1 MSIKPFLIS
10 LCCAFGSVV
19 CHGQTL
25 YDLSDVYL
33 KNADF
38 NANYDHAVGE
48 TGNVA
53 QQICE
58 LPGWNKDFSVNYT
71 IAGVYQIGTN
81 KTFNGAKVPDKA
93 FDGSTSG
100 GVLALSTGWEQAL
113 KYYQTVTLPAGNY
126 TMKSAFFNGSD
137 KSSGISLMAWL
148 PDGGTPVKS
157 SLTSFLVDNWTED
170 VVHFTLTETTTGRI
184 QLGFQAP
191 ESRGSAN
198 FARVC
203 MDFIHLYRDTPVG
216 KFEVDIKKHDL
227 LNDIDQAKQ
236 QLGSTSNAS
245 ATAFRESITK
255 AQEVYDN
262 ASATLENVMQ
272 ARVHLAQAAETFAW
286 ANPTGEAPLVTTD
299 SRFARGSTMAF
310 ARIQVKGENI
320 VEQGVCWST
329 SPNST
334 IRDERTTEVI
344 HHKGQI
350 YWMKNLLPA
359 TCYYIR
365 AYAITQGKLV
375 GYGNNVKCYTLPK
388 GTLSYTLRDGG
399 DNETKARIEAAMK
412 TAVNWWNN
420 LTSIHGVTF
429 NVGFNSGTPTADC
442 SYGGYIRVG
451 ANTAYQ
457 RTGTMLHEMAHG
469 VGVGTHNPWWD
480 GRMRSNG
487 NRGLWLGDR
496 ATAVLRFWENDNT
509 ATLTGDHIHF
519 WPYGIN
525 GAHEDDGSDA
535 LYIIQ
540 SLIVQALGEDG
551 LPPSG
556 GFATPA
562 YSFEQENNQRYYLKN
577 EAIENGRYSTFVTEQ
592 KDGRLALKELSSEDV
607 LTNDSAAWHVIFNAE
622 KSLYNFKNVAT
633 GHVITYDTHTSSMRT
648 GEADGATDDVL
659 FHLMRGRKDVVE
671 GSSVRGYWMIH
682 NDGSES
688 PKVMSAENGST
699 LTTATYNLGN
709 DATAQ
714 RWLILDKNT
723 MESIEMQAK
732 KDYSKQLDDYLDL
745 VKKLRSTP
753 HREDVAGT
761 DKTFDDGLETIKSRR
776 LTATSAGK
784 LSSLVAEAHALAYN
798 FLSHVTPL
806 SKYEPFDLT
815 FMVMNPGMD
824 QLNGWT
830 GKPALNH
837 SSGEFYQAT
846 FDFNQTISNLPV
858 GSYQLRVQAFQR
870 PGSAETAY
878 QAHMS
883 GDDKVTTEIYL
894 GDRSC
899 KVKQAVTEAR
909 ETPIGVGNES
919 MLPSNPAKYIPNDML
934 SASEYFANGL
944 YENNVSAR
952 VETENSSLK
961 LGVRCTFSDNM
972 YWSIFDNFRL
982 YYFGNMPFEE
992 VMPVKKI
999 QVQTQSVSDR
1009 VFTIDGRAI
1018 NMHGKGVESLPHG
1031 VYIIGGKKIVR

>member
-93 FDGSTSG
+93 FDGTTSG

-113 KYYQTVTLPAGNY
+113 KYYQTVTLPAGIY

-157 SLTSFLVDNWTED
+157 SLTSFSVDNWTED

-198 FARVC
+198 
-203 MDFIHLYRDTPVG
+203 
-216 KFEVDIKKHDL
+216 
-227 LNDIDQAKQ
+227 
-236 QLGSTSNAS
+236 
-245 ATAFRESITK
+245 
-255 AQEVYDN
+255 
-262 ASATLENVMQ
+262 
-272 ARVHLAQAAETFAW
+272 
-286 ANPTGEAPLVTTD
+286 
-299 SRFARGSTMAF
+299 
-310 ARIQVKGENI
+310 
-320 VEQGVCWST
+320 
-329 SPNST
+329 
-334 IRDERTTEVI
+334 
-344 HHKGQI
+344 
-350 YWMKNLLPA
+350 
-359 TCYYIR
+359 
-365 AYAITQGKLV
+365 
-375 GYGNNVKCYTLPK
+375 
-388 GTLSYTLRDGG
+388 
-399 DNETKARIEAAMK
+399 
-412 TAVNWWNN
+412 
-420 LTSIHGVTF
+420 
-429 NVGFNSGTPTADC
+429 
-442 SYGGYIRVG
+442 
-451 ANTAYQ
+451 
-457 RTGTMLHEMAHG
+457 
-469 VGVGTHNPWWD
+469 
-480 GRMRSNG
+480 
-487 NRGLWLGDR
+487 
-496 ATAVLRFWENDNT
+496 
-509 ATLTGDHIHF
+509 
-519 WPYGIN
+519 
-525 GAHEDDGSDA
+525 
-535 LYIIQ
+535 
-540 SLIVQALGEDG
+540 
-551 LPPSG
+551 
-556 GFATPA
+556 
-562 YSFEQENNQRYYLKN
+562 
-577 EAIENGRYSTFVTEQ
+577 VTEQ

-607 LTNDSAAWHVIFNAE
+607 LTNDSVAWHVIFNAE
-622 KSLYNFKNVAT
+622 KSLYRFKNVAT

-648 GEADGATDDVL
+648 GEADGATDDAL

-682 NDGSES
+682 NDGWEN

-761 DKTFDDGLETIKSRR
+761 DKTFDDGLEAIKSRR

-815 FMVMNPGMD
+815 FMVMNSGMD
-824 QLNGWT
+824 QLTGWT

-846 FDFNQTISNLPV
+846 FDFNQTVSNLPV

-952 VETENSSLK
+952 VETENASLK
-961 LGVRCTFSDNM
+961 LGIRCTFSDNM

-982 YYFGNMPFEE
+982 YYFGNMPFDE

>member
-93 FDGSTSG
+93 FDGTTSG

-157 SLTSFLVDNWTED
+157 SLTSFSVDNWTED

-184 QLGFQAP
+184 QLGFQVP

-198 FARVC
+198 
-203 MDFIHLYRDTPVG
+203 
-216 KFEVDIKKHDL
+216 
-227 LNDIDQAKQ
+227 
-236 QLGSTSNAS
+236 
-245 ATAFRESITK
+245 
-255 AQEVYDN
+255 
-262 ASATLENVMQ
+262 
-272 ARVHLAQAAETFAW
+272 
-286 ANPTGEAPLVTTD
+286 
-299 SRFARGSTMAF
+299 
-310 ARIQVKGENI
+310 
-320 VEQGVCWST
+320 
-329 SPNST
+329 
-334 IRDERTTEVI
+334 
-344 HHKGQI
+344 
-350 YWMKNLLPA
+350 
-359 TCYYIR
+359 
-365 AYAITQGKLV
+365 
-375 GYGNNVKCYTLPK
+375 
-388 GTLSYTLRDGG
+388 
-399 DNETKARIEAAMK
+399 
-412 TAVNWWNN
+412 
-420 LTSIHGVTF
+420 
-429 NVGFNSGTPTADC
+429 
-442 SYGGYIRVG
+442 
-451 ANTAYQ
+451 
-457 RTGTMLHEMAHG
+457 
-469 VGVGTHNPWWD
+469 
-480 GRMRSNG
+480 
-487 NRGLWLGDR
+487 
-496 ATAVLRFWENDNT
+496 
-509 ATLTGDHIHF
+509 
-519 WPYGIN
+519 
-525 GAHEDDGSDA
+525 
-535 LYIIQ
+535 
-540 SLIVQALGEDG
+540 
-551 LPPSG
+551 
-556 GFATPA
+556 
-562 YSFEQENNQRYYLKN
+562 
-577 EAIENGRYSTFVTEQ
+577 VTEQ
-592 KDGRLALKELSSEDV
+592 KDGRLVLKELSSEDV

-622 KSLYNFKNVAT
+622 KSLYSFKNVAT

-671 GSSVRGYWMIH
+671 GNSVRGYWMIH
-682 NDGSES
+682 NDGSEN

-732 KDYSKQLDDYLDL
+732 RDYSKQLDDYLDL

-761 DKTFDDGLETIKSRR
+761 DKTFDDGLEAIKSRR
-776 LTATSAGK
+776 LAATSTGK

-824 QLNGWT
+824 QLTGWT

-846 FDFNQTISNLPV
+846 FDFNQTVSNLPV

-952 VETENSSLK
+952 VETENASLK
-961 LGVRCTFSDNM
+961 LGIRCTFSDNM

-999 QVQTQSVSDR
+999 QMQTQSVSDR
-1009 VFTIDGRAI
+1009 VFTIDGKAI
-1018 NMHGKGVESLPHG
+1018 NMHGKEVESLPHG
-1031 VYIIGGKKIVR
+1031 VYIIGGKKVVR

>member
-10 LCCAFGSVV
+10 LYCAFGSVV

-93 FDGSTSG
+93 FDGTTSG

-157 SLTSFLVDNWTED
+157 SLTSFSVDNWTED
-170 VVHFTLTETTTGRI
+170 IVHFTLTETTTGRI

-198 FARVC
+198 
-203 MDFIHLYRDTPVG
+203 
-216 KFEVDIKKHDL
+216 
-227 LNDIDQAKQ
+227 
-236 QLGSTSNAS
+236 
-245 ATAFRESITK
+245 
-255 AQEVYDN
+255 
-262 ASATLENVMQ
+262 
-272 ARVHLAQAAETFAW
+272 
-286 ANPTGEAPLVTTD
+286 
-299 SRFARGSTMAF
+299 
-310 ARIQVKGENI
+310 
-320 VEQGVCWST
+320 
-329 SPNST
+329 
-334 IRDERTTEVI
+334 
-344 HHKGQI
+344 
-350 YWMKNLLPA
+350 
-359 TCYYIR
+359 
-365 AYAITQGKLV
+365 
-375 GYGNNVKCYTLPK
+375 
-388 GTLSYTLRDGG
+388 
-399 DNETKARIEAAMK
+399 
-412 TAVNWWNN
+412 
-420 LTSIHGVTF
+420 
-429 NVGFNSGTPTADC
+429 
-442 SYGGYIRVG
+442 
-451 ANTAYQ
+451 
-457 RTGTMLHEMAHG
+457 
-469 VGVGTHNPWWD
+469 
-480 GRMRSNG
+480 
-487 NRGLWLGDR
+487 
-496 ATAVLRFWENDNT
+496 
-509 ATLTGDHIHF
+509 
-519 WPYGIN
+519 
-525 GAHEDDGSDA
+525 
-535 LYIIQ
+535 
-540 SLIVQALGEDG
+540 
-551 LPPSG
+551 
-556 GFATPA
+556 
-562 YSFEQENNQRYYLKN
+562 
-577 EAIENGRYSTFVTEQ
+577 VTEQ

-622 KSLYNFKNVAT
+622 KSLYSFKNVAT

-648 GEADGATDDVL
+648 GEASGATDDVL

-682 NDGSES
+682 NDGSEN

-753 HREDVAGT
+753 HREDIAGT
-761 DKTFDDGLETIKSRR
+761 DKAFDDGLEAIKSRR

-815 FMVMNPGMD
+815 FMVMNSGMD
-824 QLNGWT
+824 QLTGWT

-846 FDFNQTISNLPV
+846 FDFNQTVSNLPV

-919 MLPSNPAKYIPNDML
+919 MLPSNLAKYIPNDML

-952 VETENSSLK
+952 VETDNASLK
-961 LGVRCTFSDNM
+961 LGIRCTFSDNM

-999 QVQTQSVSDR
+999 QMQTQSVSDR
-1009 VFTIDGRAI
+1009 VFTIDGRAV

-1031 VYIIGGKKIVR
+1031 VYIIGGKKVVR

>member
-93 FDGSTSG
+93 FDGTTSG

-157 SLTSFLVDNWTED
+157 SLTSFSVGNWTED

-198 FARVC
+198 
-203 MDFIHLYRDTPVG
+203 
-216 KFEVDIKKHDL
+216 
-227 LNDIDQAKQ
+227 
-236 QLGSTSNAS
+236 
-245 ATAFRESITK
+245 
-255 AQEVYDN
+255 
-262 ASATLENVMQ
+262 
-272 ARVHLAQAAETFAW
+272 
-286 ANPTGEAPLVTTD
+286 
-299 SRFARGSTMAF
+299 
-310 ARIQVKGENI
+310 
-320 VEQGVCWST
+320 
-329 SPNST
+329 
-334 IRDERTTEVI
+334 
-344 HHKGQI
+344 
-350 YWMKNLLPA
+350 
-359 TCYYIR
+359 
-365 AYAITQGKLV
+365 
-375 GYGNNVKCYTLPK
+375 
-388 GTLSYTLRDGG
+388 
-399 DNETKARIEAAMK
+399 
-412 TAVNWWNN
+412 
-420 LTSIHGVTF
+420 
-429 NVGFNSGTPTADC
+429 
-442 SYGGYIRVG
+442 
-451 ANTAYQ
+451 
-457 RTGTMLHEMAHG
+457 
-469 VGVGTHNPWWD
+469 
-480 GRMRSNG
+480 
-487 NRGLWLGDR
+487 
-496 ATAVLRFWENDNT
+496 
-509 ATLTGDHIHF
+509 
-519 WPYGIN
+519 
-525 GAHEDDGSDA
+525 
-535 LYIIQ
+535 
-540 SLIVQALGEDG
+540 
-551 LPPSG
+551 
-556 GFATPA
+556 
-562 YSFEQENNQRYYLKN
+562 
-577 EAIENGRYSTFVTEQ
+577 VTEQ
-592 KDGRLALKELSSEDV
+592 KDGRLVLKELSSEDV

-622 KSLYNFKNVAT
+622 KSLYRFKNVAT

-648 GEADGATDDVL
+648 GEASGATDDAL
-659 FHLMRGRKDVVE
+659 FHLMRGRKDVVD

-682 NDGSES
+682 NDGSEN

-753 HREDVAGT
+753 HREDIAGT
-761 DKTFDDGLETIKSRR
+761 DKAFDDGLEAIKSRR

-824 QLNGWT
+824 QLTGWT

-846 FDFNQTISNLPV
+846 FDFNQTVSNLPV

-952 VETENSSLK
+952 VETENASLK
-961 LGVRCTFSDNM
+961 LGIRCTFSDNM

-982 YYFGNMPFEE
+982 YYFGNMPFDE

-999 QVQTQSVSDR
+999 QMQTQSVSDR
-1009 VFTIDGRAI
+1009 VFTIDGRAV

-1031 VYIIGGKKIVR
+1031 VYIIGGKKVVR

>member
-10 LCCAFGSVV
+10 LCCAFSSIV

-48 TGNVA
+48 MGNVA

-81 KTFNGAKVPDKA
+81 KTFNGAKVPDNA
-93 FDGSTSG
+93 FDGTTSG

-157 SLTSFLVDNWTED
+157 SLTSFSVDNWTED

-198 FARVC
+198 
-203 MDFIHLYRDTPVG
+203 
-216 KFEVDIKKHDL
+216 
-227 LNDIDQAKQ
+227 
-236 QLGSTSNAS
+236 
-245 ATAFRESITK
+245 
-255 AQEVYDN
+255 
-262 ASATLENVMQ
+262 
-272 ARVHLAQAAETFAW
+272 
-286 ANPTGEAPLVTTD
+286 
-299 SRFARGSTMAF
+299 
-310 ARIQVKGENI
+310 
-320 VEQGVCWST
+320 
-329 SPNST
+329 
-334 IRDERTTEVI
+334 
-344 HHKGQI
+344 
-350 YWMKNLLPA
+350 
-359 TCYYIR
+359 
-365 AYAITQGKLV
+365 
-375 GYGNNVKCYTLPK
+375 
-388 GTLSYTLRDGG
+388 
-399 DNETKARIEAAMK
+399 
-412 TAVNWWNN
+412 
-420 LTSIHGVTF
+420 
-429 NVGFNSGTPTADC
+429 
-442 SYGGYIRVG
+442 
-451 ANTAYQ
+451 
-457 RTGTMLHEMAHG
+457 
-469 VGVGTHNPWWD
+469 
-480 GRMRSNG
+480 
-487 NRGLWLGDR
+487 
-496 ATAVLRFWENDNT
+496 
-509 ATLTGDHIHF
+509 
-519 WPYGIN
+519 
-525 GAHEDDGSDA
+525 
-535 LYIIQ
+535 
-540 SLIVQALGEDG
+540 
-551 LPPSG
+551 
-556 GFATPA
+556 
-562 YSFEQENNQRYYLKN
+562 
-577 EAIENGRYSTFVTEQ
+577 VTEQ

-622 KSLYNFKNVAT
+622 KSLYRFKNVAT

-659 FHLMRGRKDVVE
+659 FHLMRGRKDIVE

-682 NDGSES
+682 NDGSEN

-761 DKTFDDGLETIKSRR
+761 DKTFDDGLEAIKSRR

-952 VETENSSLK
+952 VETDNASLK
-961 LGVRCTFSDNM
+961 LGIRCTFSDNM

-999 QVQTQSVSDR
+999 QMQTQRVSDR
-1009 VFTIDGRAI
+1009 VFTIDGRAV

-1031 VYIIGGKKIVR
+1031 VYIIGGKKVVR

>member
-38 NANYDHAVGE
+38 NANYDYAVGE

-93 FDGSTSG
+93 FDGTTSG
-100 GVLALSTGWEQAL
+100 GVLALSTGWGQAL

-157 SLTSFLVDNWTED
+157 SLTSFSVDNWTED

-198 FARVC
+198 
-203 MDFIHLYRDTPVG
+203 
-216 KFEVDIKKHDL
+216 
-227 LNDIDQAKQ
+227 
-236 QLGSTSNAS
+236 
-245 ATAFRESITK
+245 
-255 AQEVYDN
+255 
-262 ASATLENVMQ
+262 
-272 ARVHLAQAAETFAW
+272 
-286 ANPTGEAPLVTTD
+286 
-299 SRFARGSTMAF
+299 
-310 ARIQVKGENI
+310 
-320 VEQGVCWST
+320 
-329 SPNST
+329 
-334 IRDERTTEVI
+334 
-344 HHKGQI
+344 
-350 YWMKNLLPA
+350 
-359 TCYYIR
+359 
-365 AYAITQGKLV
+365 
-375 GYGNNVKCYTLPK
+375 
-388 GTLSYTLRDGG
+388 
-399 DNETKARIEAAMK
+399 
-412 TAVNWWNN
+412 
-420 LTSIHGVTF
+420 
-429 NVGFNSGTPTADC
+429 
-442 SYGGYIRVG
+442 
-451 ANTAYQ
+451 
-457 RTGTMLHEMAHG
+457 
-469 VGVGTHNPWWD
+469 
-480 GRMRSNG
+480 
-487 NRGLWLGDR
+487 
-496 ATAVLRFWENDNT
+496 
-509 ATLTGDHIHF
+509 
-519 WPYGIN
+519 
-525 GAHEDDGSDA
+525 
-535 LYIIQ
+535 
-540 SLIVQALGEDG
+540 
-551 LPPSG
+551 
-556 GFATPA
+556 
-562 YSFEQENNQRYYLKN
+562 
-577 EAIENGRYSTFVTEQ
+577 VTEQ

-622 KSLYNFKNVAT
+622 KSLYSFKNVAT

-648 GEADGATDDVL
+648 GEADGATDDAL

-761 DKTFDDGLETIKSRR
+761 DKAFDDGLEAIKSRR

-824 QLNGWT
+824 QLTGWT

-846 FDFNQTISNLPV
+846 FDFNQTVSNLPV

-899 KVKQAVTEAR
+899 KVKQAVSEAR

-934 SASEYFANGL
+934 SASEYFANEL

-952 VETENSSLK
+952 VETENASLK
-961 LGVRCTFSDNM
+961 LGIRCTFSDNM

-982 YYFGNMPFEE
+982 YYFGNMPFDE
-992 VMPVKKI
+992 VMPVKK
-999 QVQTQSVSDR
+999 VQMQAQSVSDR
-1009 VFTIDGRAI
+1009 VFTIDGRAV

-1031 VYIIGGKKIVR
+1031 VYIIGGKKVVR

>member
-10 LCCAFGSVV
+10 LCWAFGSVV

-93 FDGSTSG
+93 FDGTTSG

-113 KYYQTVTLPAGNY
+113 KYYQTVTLPAGNH

-148 PDGGTPVKS
+148 PDEGTPVKS
-157 SLTSFLVDNWTED
+157 SLTSFSVDNWTED
-170 VVHFTLTETTTGRI
+170 VVHFILTETTTGRI

-198 FARVC
+198 
-203 MDFIHLYRDTPVG
+203 
-216 KFEVDIKKHDL
+216 
-227 LNDIDQAKQ
+227 
-236 QLGSTSNAS
+236 
-245 ATAFRESITK
+245 
-255 AQEVYDN
+255 
-262 ASATLENVMQ
+262 
-272 ARVHLAQAAETFAW
+272 
-286 ANPTGEAPLVTTD
+286 
-299 SRFARGSTMAF
+299 
-310 ARIQVKGENI
+310 
-320 VEQGVCWST
+320 
-329 SPNST
+329 
-334 IRDERTTEVI
+334 
-344 HHKGQI
+344 
-350 YWMKNLLPA
+350 
-359 TCYYIR
+359 
-365 AYAITQGKLV
+365 
-375 GYGNNVKCYTLPK
+375 
-388 GTLSYTLRDGG
+388 
-399 DNETKARIEAAMK
+399 
-412 TAVNWWNN
+412 
-420 LTSIHGVTF
+420 
-429 NVGFNSGTPTADC
+429 
-442 SYGGYIRVG
+442 
-451 ANTAYQ
+451 
-457 RTGTMLHEMAHG
+457 
-469 VGVGTHNPWWD
+469 
-480 GRMRSNG
+480 
-487 NRGLWLGDR
+487 
-496 ATAVLRFWENDNT
+496 
-509 ATLTGDHIHF
+509 
-519 WPYGIN
+519 
-525 GAHEDDGSDA
+525 
-535 LYIIQ
+535 
-540 SLIVQALGEDG
+540 
-551 LPPSG
+551 
-556 GFATPA
+556 
-562 YSFEQENNQRYYLKN
+562 
-577 EAIENGRYSTFVTEQ
+577 VTEQ
-592 KDGRLALKELSSEDV
+592 KDGRLVLKELSSEDI

-622 KSLYNFKNVAT
+622 KSLYRFKNVAT

-648 GEADGATDDVL
+648 GEASGATDDAL

-682 NDGSES
+682 NDGSEN

-732 KDYSKQLDDYLDL
+732 KDYSKQLDDYLNL

-753 HREDVAGT
+753 HREDIAGT
-761 DKTFDDGLETIKSRR
+761 DKVFDDGLEAIKSRR

-784 LSSLVAEAHALAYN
+784 LSGLVVEAHVLAYN

-846 FDFNQTISNLPV
+846 FDFNQTVSNLPV

-952 VETENSSLK
+952 VETENASLK
-961 LGVRCTFSDNM
+961 LGIRCTFSDNM

-982 YYFGNMPFEE
+982 YYFGNMPFDE

-1031 VYIIGGKKIVR
+1031 VYIIGGKKVVR

>member
-10 LCCAFGSVV
+10 LCCALGSVV

-58 LPGWNKDFSVNYT
+58 LLGWNKDFSVNYT

-81 KTFNGAKVPDKA
+81 KTFNGAKVPAKA
-93 FDGSTSG
+93 FDGTTSG

-113 KYYQTVTLPAGNY
+113 KYYQMVTLPAGNY

-198 FARVC
+198 
-203 MDFIHLYRDTPVG
+203 
-216 KFEVDIKKHDL
+216 
-227 LNDIDQAKQ
+227 
-236 QLGSTSNAS
+236 
-245 ATAFRESITK
+245 
-255 AQEVYDN
+255 
-262 ASATLENVMQ
+262 
-272 ARVHLAQAAETFAW
+272 
-286 ANPTGEAPLVTTD
+286 
-299 SRFARGSTMAF
+299 
-310 ARIQVKGENI
+310 
-320 VEQGVCWST
+320 
-329 SPNST
+329 
-334 IRDERTTEVI
+334 
-344 HHKGQI
+344 
-350 YWMKNLLPA
+350 
-359 TCYYIR
+359 
-365 AYAITQGKLV
+365 
-375 GYGNNVKCYTLPK
+375 
-388 GTLSYTLRDGG
+388 
-399 DNETKARIEAAMK
+399 
-412 TAVNWWNN
+412 
-420 LTSIHGVTF
+420 
-429 NVGFNSGTPTADC
+429 
-442 SYGGYIRVG
+442 
-451 ANTAYQ
+451 
-457 RTGTMLHEMAHG
+457 
-469 VGVGTHNPWWD
+469 
-480 GRMRSNG
+480 
-487 NRGLWLGDR
+487 
-496 ATAVLRFWENDNT
+496 
-509 ATLTGDHIHF
+509 
-519 WPYGIN
+519 
-525 GAHEDDGSDA
+525 
-535 LYIIQ
+535 
-540 SLIVQALGEDG
+540 
-551 LPPSG
+551 
-556 GFATPA
+556 
-562 YSFEQENNQRYYLKN
+562 
-577 EAIENGRYSTFVTEQ
+577 VTEQ
-592 KDGRLALKELSSEDV
+592 KDGRLALKELSSEDI

-622 KSLYNFKNVAT
+622 KSLYRFKNVAT

-648 GEADGATDDVL
+648 GEASGATDDAL

-671 GSSVRGYWMIH
+671 GCSVRGYWMIH
-682 NDGSES
+682 NDGSEN

-709 DATAQ
+709 DATVQ

-753 HREDVAGT
+753 HREDIAGT
-761 DKTFDDGLETIKSRR
+761 DKVFDDGLESIKSRR

-784 LSSLVAEAHALAYN
+784 LSRLVAEAHALAYN

-815 FMVMNPGMD
+815 FMVMNSGMD
-824 QLNGWT
+824 QLTGWT

-858 GSYQLRVQAFQR
+858 GSYQLCVQAFQR

-961 LGVRCTFSDNM
+961 LGIRCTFSDNM

-982 YYFGNMPFEE
+982 YYFGNMPFDE
-992 VMPVKKI
+992 VMPVK
-999 QVQTQSVSDR
+999 R
-1009 VFTIDGRAI
+1009 YR
-1018 NMHGKGVESLPHG
+1018 
-1031 VYIIGGKKIVR
+1031 

>member
-10 LCCAFGSVV
+10 LCWAFGSVV

-93 FDGSTSG
+93 FDGTTSG

-157 SLTSFLVDNWTED
+157 SLTSFSVDNWTED
-170 VVHFTLTETTTGRI
+170 IVHFTLTETTTSRI

-198 FARVC
+198 
-203 MDFIHLYRDTPVG
+203 
-216 KFEVDIKKHDL
+216 
-227 LNDIDQAKQ
+227 
-236 QLGSTSNAS
+236 
-245 ATAFRESITK
+245 
-255 AQEVYDN
+255 
-262 ASATLENVMQ
+262 
-272 ARVHLAQAAETFAW
+272 
-286 ANPTGEAPLVTTD
+286 
-299 SRFARGSTMAF
+299 
-310 ARIQVKGENI
+310 
-320 VEQGVCWST
+320 
-329 SPNST
+329 
-334 IRDERTTEVI
+334 
-344 HHKGQI
+344 
-350 YWMKNLLPA
+350 
-359 TCYYIR
+359 
-365 AYAITQGKLV
+365 
-375 GYGNNVKCYTLPK
+375 
-388 GTLSYTLRDGG
+388 
-399 DNETKARIEAAMK
+399 
-412 TAVNWWNN
+412 
-420 LTSIHGVTF
+420 
-429 NVGFNSGTPTADC
+429 
-442 SYGGYIRVG
+442 
-451 ANTAYQ
+451 
-457 RTGTMLHEMAHG
+457 
-469 VGVGTHNPWWD
+469 
-480 GRMRSNG
+480 
-487 NRGLWLGDR
+487 
-496 ATAVLRFWENDNT
+496 
-509 ATLTGDHIHF
+509 
-519 WPYGIN
+519 
-525 GAHEDDGSDA
+525 
-535 LYIIQ
+535 
-540 SLIVQALGEDG
+540 
-551 LPPSG
+551 
-556 GFATPA
+556 
-562 YSFEQENNQRYYLKN
+562 
-577 EAIENGRYSTFVTEQ
+577 VTEQ
-592 KDGRLALKELSSEDV
+592 KDGRLVLKELSSEDV

-622 KSLYNFKNVAT
+622 KSLYRFKNVAT
-633 GHVITYDTHTSSMRT
+633 GHVITYDTHTFSMRT
-648 GEADGATDDVL
+648 GETSGATDDAL

-682 NDGSES
+682 NDGSEN

-732 KDYSKQLDDYLDL
+732 EDYSKQLDDYLDL
-745 VKKLRSTP
+745 MKKLRSTP
-753 HREDVAGT
+753 HREDIAGT
-761 DKTFDDGLETIKSRR
+761 DKVFDDGLEAIKSRR

-784 LSSLVAEAHALAYN
+784 LSRLVAEAHALAYN

-824 QLNGWT
+824 QLTGWT

-846 FDFNQTISNLPV
+846 FDFNQTVSNLPV

-899 KVKQAVTEAR
+899 KVKQAVSEAR

-952 VETENSSLK
+952 VETENASLK
-961 LGVRCTFSDNM
+961 LGIRCTFSDNM

-982 YYFGNMPFEE
+982 YYFGNMPFDE

-999 QVQTQSVSDR
+999 QMQTQSVSDR
-1009 VFTIDGRAI
+1009 VFTIDGRAV

-1031 VYIIGGKKIVR
+1031 VYIIGGKKVVR

>member
-38 NANYDHAVGE
+38 NANYDYAVGE

-198 FARVC
+198 
-203 MDFIHLYRDTPVG
+203 
-216 KFEVDIKKHDL
+216 
-227 LNDIDQAKQ
+227 
-236 QLGSTSNAS
+236 
-245 ATAFRESITK
+245 
-255 AQEVYDN
+255 
-262 ASATLENVMQ
+262 
-272 ARVHLAQAAETFAW
+272 
-286 ANPTGEAPLVTTD
+286 
-299 SRFARGSTMAF
+299 
-310 ARIQVKGENI
+310 
-320 VEQGVCWST
+320 
-329 SPNST
+329 
-334 IRDERTTEVI
+334 
-344 HHKGQI
+344 
-350 YWMKNLLPA
+350 
-359 TCYYIR
+359 
-365 AYAITQGKLV
+365 
-375 GYGNNVKCYTLPK
+375 
-388 GTLSYTLRDGG
+388 
-399 DNETKARIEAAMK
+399 
-412 TAVNWWNN
+412 
-420 LTSIHGVTF
+420 
-429 NVGFNSGTPTADC
+429 
-442 SYGGYIRVG
+442 
-451 ANTAYQ
+451 
-457 RTGTMLHEMAHG
+457 
-469 VGVGTHNPWWD
+469 
-480 GRMRSNG
+480 
-487 NRGLWLGDR
+487 
-496 ATAVLRFWENDNT
+496 
-509 ATLTGDHIHF
+509 
-519 WPYGIN
+519 
-525 GAHEDDGSDA
+525 
-535 LYIIQ
+535 
-540 SLIVQALGEDG
+540 
-551 LPPSG
+551 
-556 GFATPA
+556 
-562 YSFEQENNQRYYLKN
+562 
-577 EAIENGRYSTFVTEQ
+577 VTEQ

-622 KSLYNFKNVAT
+622 KSLYSFKNVAT
-633 GHVITYDTHTSSMRT
+633 GHVIIYDTHTSSMRT

-699 LTTATYNLGN
+699 LTTSTYNLGN

-761 DKTFDDGLETIKSRR
+761 DKTFDDGLEAIKSRR

-846 FDFNQTISNLPV
+846 FDFNQTVSNLPV

-952 VETENSSLK
+952 VETENASLK
-961 LGVRCTFSDNM
+961 LGIRCTFSDNM

-982 YYFGNMPFEE
+982 YYFGNMPFDE

-1031 VYIIGGKKIVR
+1031 VYIIGGKKVVR

>member
-198 FARVC
+198 
-203 MDFIHLYRDTPVG
+203 
-216 KFEVDIKKHDL
+216 
-227 LNDIDQAKQ
+227 
-236 QLGSTSNAS
+236 
-245 ATAFRESITK
+245 
-255 AQEVYDN
+255 
-262 ASATLENVMQ
+262 
-272 ARVHLAQAAETFAW
+272 
-286 ANPTGEAPLVTTD
+286 
-299 SRFARGSTMAF
+299 
-310 ARIQVKGENI
+310 
-320 VEQGVCWST
+320 
-329 SPNST
+329 
-334 IRDERTTEVI
+334 
-344 HHKGQI
+344 
-350 YWMKNLLPA
+350 
-359 TCYYIR
+359 
-365 AYAITQGKLV
+365 
-375 GYGNNVKCYTLPK
+375 
-388 GTLSYTLRDGG
+388 
-399 DNETKARIEAAMK
+399 
-412 TAVNWWNN
+412 
-420 LTSIHGVTF
+420 
-429 NVGFNSGTPTADC
+429 
-442 SYGGYIRVG
+442 
-451 ANTAYQ
+451 
-457 RTGTMLHEMAHG
+457 
-469 VGVGTHNPWWD
+469 
-480 GRMRSNG
+480 
-487 NRGLWLGDR
+487 
-496 ATAVLRFWENDNT
+496 
-509 ATLTGDHIHF
+509 
-519 WPYGIN
+519 
-525 GAHEDDGSDA
+525 
-535 LYIIQ
+535 
-540 SLIVQALGEDG
+540 
-551 LPPSG
+551 
-556 GFATPA
+556 
-562 YSFEQENNQRYYLKN
+562 
-577 EAIENGRYSTFVTEQ
+577 VTEQ

-622 KSLYNFKNVAT
+622 KSLYSFKNVAT

-824 QLNGWT
+824 QLTGWT

-846 FDFNQTISNLPV
+846 FDFNQTVSNLPV

-952 VETENSSLK
+952 VETENASLK
-961 LGVRCTFSDNM
+961 LGIRCTFSDNM

-999 QVQTQSVSDR
+999 QMQTQSVSDR
-1009 VFTIDGRAI
+1009 VFTIDGRAV

-1031 VYIIGGKKIVR
+1031 VYIIGGKKVVR

>member
-10 LCCAFGSVV
+10 LCCAFSSIV

-48 TGNVA
+48 MGNVA

-81 KTFNGAKVPDKA
+81 KTFNGAKVPDNA
-93 FDGSTSG
+93 FDGTTSG

-113 KYYQTVTLPAGNY
+113 KYYQMVTLPAGNY

-157 SLTSFLVDNWTED
+157 SLTSFSVDNWTED

-198 FARVC
+198 
-203 MDFIHLYRDTPVG
+203 
-216 KFEVDIKKHDL
+216 
-227 LNDIDQAKQ
+227 
-236 QLGSTSNAS
+236 
-245 ATAFRESITK
+245 
-255 AQEVYDN
+255 
-262 ASATLENVMQ
+262 
-272 ARVHLAQAAETFAW
+272 
-286 ANPTGEAPLVTTD
+286 
-299 SRFARGSTMAF
+299 
-310 ARIQVKGENI
+310 
-320 VEQGVCWST
+320 
-329 SPNST
+329 
-334 IRDERTTEVI
+334 
-344 HHKGQI
+344 
-350 YWMKNLLPA
+350 
-359 TCYYIR
+359 
-365 AYAITQGKLV
+365 
-375 GYGNNVKCYTLPK
+375 
-388 GTLSYTLRDGG
+388 
-399 DNETKARIEAAMK
+399 
-412 TAVNWWNN
+412 
-420 LTSIHGVTF
+420 
-429 NVGFNSGTPTADC
+429 
-442 SYGGYIRVG
+442 
-451 ANTAYQ
+451 
-457 RTGTMLHEMAHG
+457 
-469 VGVGTHNPWWD
+469 
-480 GRMRSNG
+480 
-487 NRGLWLGDR
+487 
-496 ATAVLRFWENDNT
+496 
-509 ATLTGDHIHF
+509 
-519 WPYGIN
+519 
-525 GAHEDDGSDA
+525 
-535 LYIIQ
+535 
-540 SLIVQALGEDG
+540 
-551 LPPSG
+551 
-556 GFATPA
+556 
-562 YSFEQENNQRYYLKN
+562 
-577 EAIENGRYSTFVTEQ
+577 VTEQ
-592 KDGRLALKELSSEDV
+592 KDGRLALKELSSEDI

-622 KSLYNFKNVAT
+622 KSLYRFKNVAT

-648 GEADGATDDVL
+648 GEASGATDDVL
-659 FHLMRGRKDVVE
+659 FHLMRGRKDIVE

-682 NDGSES
+682 NDGSEN

-699 LTTATYNLGN
+699 LTTATYKLGN

-753 HREDVAGT
+753 HREDIAGT
-761 DKTFDDGLETIKSRR
+761 DKAFDDGLEAIKSRR

-846 FDFNQTISNLPV
+846 FDFNQTVSNLPV

-870 PGSAETAY
+870 PGSVETAY

-952 VETENSSLK
+952 VETENASLK
-961 LGVRCTFSDNM
+961 LGIRCTFSDNM

-982 YYFGNMPFEE
+982 YYFGNMPFDE

-999 QVQTQSVSDR
+999 QMQTQSVSDR

-1018 NMHGKGVESLPHG
+1018 NMHGKGVKSLPHG
-1031 VYIIGGKKIVR
+1031 VYIIGGKKVVR

>member
-93 FDGSTSG
+93 FDGTTSG

-157 SLTSFLVDNWTED
+157 SLTSFSVDNWTED

-198 FARVC
+198 
-203 MDFIHLYRDTPVG
+203 
-216 KFEVDIKKHDL
+216 
-227 LNDIDQAKQ
+227 
-236 QLGSTSNAS
+236 
-245 ATAFRESITK
+245 
-255 AQEVYDN
+255 
-262 ASATLENVMQ
+262 
-272 ARVHLAQAAETFAW
+272 
-286 ANPTGEAPLVTTD
+286 
-299 SRFARGSTMAF
+299 
-310 ARIQVKGENI
+310 
-320 VEQGVCWST
+320 
-329 SPNST
+329 
-334 IRDERTTEVI
+334 
-344 HHKGQI
+344 
-350 YWMKNLLPA
+350 
-359 TCYYIR
+359 
-365 AYAITQGKLV
+365 
-375 GYGNNVKCYTLPK
+375 
-388 GTLSYTLRDGG
+388 
-399 DNETKARIEAAMK
+399 
-412 TAVNWWNN
+412 
-420 LTSIHGVTF
+420 
-429 NVGFNSGTPTADC
+429 
-442 SYGGYIRVG
+442 
-451 ANTAYQ
+451 
-457 RTGTMLHEMAHG
+457 
-469 VGVGTHNPWWD
+469 
-480 GRMRSNG
+480 
-487 NRGLWLGDR
+487 
-496 ATAVLRFWENDNT
+496 
-509 ATLTGDHIHF
+509 
-519 WPYGIN
+519 
-525 GAHEDDGSDA
+525 
-535 LYIIQ
+535 
-540 SLIVQALGEDG
+540 
-551 LPPSG
+551 
-556 GFATPA
+556 
-562 YSFEQENNQRYYLKN
+562 
-577 EAIENGRYSTFVTEQ
+577 VTEQ
-592 KDGRLALKELSSEDV
+592 KDGRLVLKELSSEDV

-622 KSLYNFKNVAT
+622 KSLYSFKNVAT

-648 GEADGATDDVL
+648 GEADGATDDAL

-682 NDGSES
+682 NDGSEN

-761 DKTFDDGLETIKSRR
+761 DKAFDDGLEAIKSRR

-846 FDFNQTISNLPV
+846 FDFNQTVSNLPV

-952 VETENSSLK
+952 VETENASLK
-961 LGVRCTFSDNM
+961 LGIRCTFSDNM

-982 YYFGNMPFEE
+982 YYFGNMPFDE

-999 QVQTQSVSDR
+999 QMQTQSVSDR
-1009 VFTIDGRAI
+1009 VFTIDGKAI

-1031 VYIIGGKKIVR
+1031 VYIIGGKKVVR

>member
-10 LCCAFGSVV
+10 LCCAFGIVV

-113 KYYQTVTLPAGNY
+113 KYYQTVTLSAGNY

-157 SLTSFLVDNWTED
+157 SLTSFSVDNWTED

-198 FARVC
+198 
-203 MDFIHLYRDTPVG
+203 
-216 KFEVDIKKHDL
+216 
-227 LNDIDQAKQ
+227 
-236 QLGSTSNAS
+236 
-245 ATAFRESITK
+245 
-255 AQEVYDN
+255 
-262 ASATLENVMQ
+262 
-272 ARVHLAQAAETFAW
+272 
-286 ANPTGEAPLVTTD
+286 
-299 SRFARGSTMAF
+299 
-310 ARIQVKGENI
+310 
-320 VEQGVCWST
+320 
-329 SPNST
+329 
-334 IRDERTTEVI
+334 
-344 HHKGQI
+344 
-350 YWMKNLLPA
+350 
-359 TCYYIR
+359 
-365 AYAITQGKLV
+365 
-375 GYGNNVKCYTLPK
+375 
-388 GTLSYTLRDGG
+388 
-399 DNETKARIEAAMK
+399 
-412 TAVNWWNN
+412 
-420 LTSIHGVTF
+420 
-429 NVGFNSGTPTADC
+429 
-442 SYGGYIRVG
+442 
-451 ANTAYQ
+451 
-457 RTGTMLHEMAHG
+457 
-469 VGVGTHNPWWD
+469 
-480 GRMRSNG
+480 
-487 NRGLWLGDR
+487 
-496 ATAVLRFWENDNT
+496 
-509 ATLTGDHIHF
+509 
-519 WPYGIN
+519 
-525 GAHEDDGSDA
+525 
-535 LYIIQ
+535 
-540 SLIVQALGEDG
+540 
-551 LPPSG
+551 
-556 GFATPA
+556 
-562 YSFEQENNQRYYLKN
+562 
-577 EAIENGRYSTFVTEQ
+577 VTEQ

-607 LTNDSAAWHVIFNAE
+607 LTNDSVAWHVIFNAE
-622 KSLYNFKNVAT
+622 KSLYRFKNVAT

-648 GEADGATDDVL
+648 GEADGATDDAL

-682 NDGSES
+682 NDGWEN

-753 HREDVAGT
+753 HREDIAGT
-761 DKTFDDGLETIKSRR
+761 DKAFDDGLEAIKSRR

-784 LSSLVAEAHALAYN
+784 LSRLVAEAHALAYN

-815 FMVMNPGMD
+815 FMVMNSGMD
-824 QLNGWT
+824 QLTGWT

-846 FDFNQTISNLPV
+846 FDFNQTVSNLPV

-894 GDRSC
+894 GDRFC
-899 KVKQAVTEAR
+899 KVK
-909 ETPIGVGNES
+909 
-919 MLPSNPAKYIPNDML
+919 
-934 SASEYFANGL
+934 
-944 YENNVSAR
+944 
-952 VETENSSLK
+952 
-961 LGVRCTFSDNM
+961 
-972 YWSIFDNFRL
+972 
-982 YYFGNMPFEE
+982 
-992 VMPVKKI
+992 
-999 QVQTQSVSDR
+999 
-1009 VFTIDGRAI
+1009 
-1018 NMHGKGVESLPHG
+1018 
-1031 VYIIGGKKIVR
+1031 

>member
-157 SLTSFLVDNWTED
+157 SLTSFAVDNWIED

-198 FARVC
+198 
-203 MDFIHLYRDTPVG
+203 
-216 KFEVDIKKHDL
+216 
-227 LNDIDQAKQ
+227 
-236 QLGSTSNAS
+236 
-245 ATAFRESITK
+245 
-255 AQEVYDN
+255 
-262 ASATLENVMQ
+262 
-272 ARVHLAQAAETFAW
+272 
-286 ANPTGEAPLVTTD
+286 
-299 SRFARGSTMAF
+299 
-310 ARIQVKGENI
+310 
-320 VEQGVCWST
+320 
-329 SPNST
+329 
-334 IRDERTTEVI
+334 
-344 HHKGQI
+344 
-350 YWMKNLLPA
+350 
-359 TCYYIR
+359 
-365 AYAITQGKLV
+365 
-375 GYGNNVKCYTLPK
+375 
-388 GTLSYTLRDGG
+388 
-399 DNETKARIEAAMK
+399 
-412 TAVNWWNN
+412 
-420 LTSIHGVTF
+420 
-429 NVGFNSGTPTADC
+429 
-442 SYGGYIRVG
+442 
-451 ANTAYQ
+451 
-457 RTGTMLHEMAHG
+457 
-469 VGVGTHNPWWD
+469 
-480 GRMRSNG
+480 
-487 NRGLWLGDR
+487 
-496 ATAVLRFWENDNT
+496 
-509 ATLTGDHIHF
+509 
-519 WPYGIN
+519 
-525 GAHEDDGSDA
+525 
-535 LYIIQ
+535 
-540 SLIVQALGEDG
+540 
-551 LPPSG
+551 
-556 GFATPA
+556 
-562 YSFEQENNQRYYLKN
+562 
-577 EAIENGRYSTFVTEQ
+577 VTEQ

-622 KSLYNFKNVAT
+622 KSLYSFKNVAT

-682 NDGSES
+682 NDGSEN

-761 DKTFDDGLETIKSRR
+761 DKTFDDGLEAIKSRR

-824 QLNGWT
+824 QLTGWT

-846 FDFNQTISNLPV
+846 FDFNQTVSNLPV

-952 VETENSSLK
+952 VETENASLK
-961 LGVRCTFSDNM
+961 LGIRCTFSDNM

-982 YYFGNMPFEE
+982 YYFGNMPFDE

-999 QVQTQSVSDR
+999 QMQTQSVSDR

-1031 VYIIGGKKIVR
+1031 VYIIGGKKVVR

>member
-10 LCCAFGSVV
+10 LCCAFSSIV

-48 TGNVA
+48 MGNVA

-93 FDGSTSG
+93 FDGTTSG

-113 KYYQTVTLPAGNY
+113 KYYQMVTLPAGNY

-157 SLTSFLVDNWTED
+157 SLTSFSVDNWTED

-198 FARVC
+198 
-203 MDFIHLYRDTPVG
+203 
-216 KFEVDIKKHDL
+216 
-227 LNDIDQAKQ
+227 
-236 QLGSTSNAS
+236 
-245 ATAFRESITK
+245 
-255 AQEVYDN
+255 
-262 ASATLENVMQ
+262 
-272 ARVHLAQAAETFAW
+272 
-286 ANPTGEAPLVTTD
+286 
-299 SRFARGSTMAF
+299 
-310 ARIQVKGENI
+310 
-320 VEQGVCWST
+320 
-329 SPNST
+329 
-334 IRDERTTEVI
+334 
-344 HHKGQI
+344 
-350 YWMKNLLPA
+350 
-359 TCYYIR
+359 
-365 AYAITQGKLV
+365 
-375 GYGNNVKCYTLPK
+375 
-388 GTLSYTLRDGG
+388 
-399 DNETKARIEAAMK
+399 
-412 TAVNWWNN
+412 
-420 LTSIHGVTF
+420 
-429 NVGFNSGTPTADC
+429 
-442 SYGGYIRVG
+442 
-451 ANTAYQ
+451 
-457 RTGTMLHEMAHG
+457 
-469 VGVGTHNPWWD
+469 
-480 GRMRSNG
+480 
-487 NRGLWLGDR
+487 
-496 ATAVLRFWENDNT
+496 
-509 ATLTGDHIHF
+509 
-519 WPYGIN
+519 
-525 GAHEDDGSDA
+525 
-535 LYIIQ
+535 
-540 SLIVQALGEDG
+540 
-551 LPPSG
+551 
-556 GFATPA
+556 
-562 YSFEQENNQRYYLKN
+562 
-577 EAIENGRYSTFVTEQ
+577 VTEQ
-592 KDGRLALKELSSEDV
+592 KDGRLALKVLSSEDV

-622 KSLYNFKNVAT
+622 KCLYRFKNVAT

-648 GEADGATDDVL
+648 GEASGVTDDAL
-659 FHLMRGRKDVVE
+659 FQLMRGRKDVVE

-682 NDGSES
+682 NDGSEN

-753 HREDVAGT
+753 HREDIAGT
-761 DKTFDDGLETIKSRR
+761 DKAFDDGLEAIKSRR

-824 QLNGWT
+824 QLTGWT

-846 FDFNQTISNLPV
+846 FDFNQTVSNLPV

-899 KVKQAVTEAR
+899 KVKQAVSEAR
-909 ETPIGVGNES
+909 KTPIGVGNES

-944 YENNVSAR
+944 YENNISAR
-952 VETENSSLK
+952 VETENASLK
-961 LGVRCTFSDNM
+961 LGIRCAFSDNM

-982 YYFGNMPFEE
+982 YYFGNMPFDE

-999 QVQTQSVSDR
+999 QMQTQSVSDR
-1009 VFTIDGRAI
+1009 VFTIDGRAV

-1031 VYIIGGKKIVR
+1031 VYIIGGKKVVR

>member
-10 LCCAFGSVV
+10 LYCAFGSVV

-93 FDGSTSG
+93 FDGTTSG

-157 SLTSFLVDNWTED
+157 SLTSFSVDNWTED
-170 VVHFTLTETTTGRI
+170 IVHFTLTETTTGRI

-198 FARVC
+198 
-203 MDFIHLYRDTPVG
+203 
-216 KFEVDIKKHDL
+216 
-227 LNDIDQAKQ
+227 
-236 QLGSTSNAS
+236 
-245 ATAFRESITK
+245 
-255 AQEVYDN
+255 
-262 ASATLENVMQ
+262 
-272 ARVHLAQAAETFAW
+272 
-286 ANPTGEAPLVTTD
+286 
-299 SRFARGSTMAF
+299 
-310 ARIQVKGENI
+310 
-320 VEQGVCWST
+320 
-329 SPNST
+329 
-334 IRDERTTEVI
+334 
-344 HHKGQI
+344 
-350 YWMKNLLPA
+350 
-359 TCYYIR
+359 
-365 AYAITQGKLV
+365 
-375 GYGNNVKCYTLPK
+375 
-388 GTLSYTLRDGG
+388 
-399 DNETKARIEAAMK
+399 
-412 TAVNWWNN
+412 
-420 LTSIHGVTF
+420 
-429 NVGFNSGTPTADC
+429 
-442 SYGGYIRVG
+442 
-451 ANTAYQ
+451 
-457 RTGTMLHEMAHG
+457 
-469 VGVGTHNPWWD
+469 
-480 GRMRSNG
+480 
-487 NRGLWLGDR
+487 
-496 ATAVLRFWENDNT
+496 
-509 ATLTGDHIHF
+509 
-519 WPYGIN
+519 
-525 GAHEDDGSDA
+525 
-535 LYIIQ
+535 
-540 SLIVQALGEDG
+540 
-551 LPPSG
+551 
-556 GFATPA
+556 
-562 YSFEQENNQRYYLKN
+562 
-577 EAIENGRYSTFVTEQ
+577 VTEQ

-622 KSLYNFKNVAT
+622 KSLYSFKNVAT

-648 GEADGATDDVL
+648 GEASGATDDVL

-682 NDGSES
+682 NDGSEN

-753 HREDVAGT
+753 HREDIAGT
-761 DKTFDDGLETIKSRR
+761 DKAFDDGLEAIKSRR

-824 QLNGWT
+824 QLTGWT

-846 FDFNQTISNLPV
+846 FDFNQTVSNLPV

-952 VETENSSLK
+952 VETENASLK
-961 LGVRCTFSDNM
+961 LGIRCTFSDNM

-982 YYFGNMPFEE
+982 YYFGNMPYDE

-999 QVQTQSVSDR
+999 QMQTQSVSDR
-1009 VFTIDGRAI
+1009 VFTIDGRAV

-1031 VYIIGGKKIVR
+1031 VYIIGGKKVVR

>member
-93 FDGSTSG
+93 FDGTTSG

-157 SLTSFLVDNWTED
+157 SLTSFSVGNWTED

-198 FARVC
+198 
-203 MDFIHLYRDTPVG
+203 
-216 KFEVDIKKHDL
+216 
-227 LNDIDQAKQ
+227 
-236 QLGSTSNAS
+236 
-245 ATAFRESITK
+245 
-255 AQEVYDN
+255 
-262 ASATLENVMQ
+262 
-272 ARVHLAQAAETFAW
+272 
-286 ANPTGEAPLVTTD
+286 
-299 SRFARGSTMAF
+299 
-310 ARIQVKGENI
+310 
-320 VEQGVCWST
+320 
-329 SPNST
+329 
-334 IRDERTTEVI
+334 
-344 HHKGQI
+344 
-350 YWMKNLLPA
+350 
-359 TCYYIR
+359 
-365 AYAITQGKLV
+365 
-375 GYGNNVKCYTLPK
+375 
-388 GTLSYTLRDGG
+388 
-399 DNETKARIEAAMK
+399 
-412 TAVNWWNN
+412 
-420 LTSIHGVTF
+420 
-429 NVGFNSGTPTADC
+429 
-442 SYGGYIRVG
+442 
-451 ANTAYQ
+451 
-457 RTGTMLHEMAHG
+457 
-469 VGVGTHNPWWD
+469 
-480 GRMRSNG
+480 
-487 NRGLWLGDR
+487 
-496 ATAVLRFWENDNT
+496 
-509 ATLTGDHIHF
+509 
-519 WPYGIN
+519 
-525 GAHEDDGSDA
+525 
-535 LYIIQ
+535 
-540 SLIVQALGEDG
+540 
-551 LPPSG
+551 
-556 GFATPA
+556 
-562 YSFEQENNQRYYLKN
+562 
-577 EAIENGRYSTFVTEQ
+577 VTEQ

-622 KSLYNFKNVAT
+622 KSLYRFKNVAT

-648 GEADGATDDVL
+648 GEASGATDDVL
-659 FHLMRGRKDVVE
+659 FHLMRGRKDIVE

-682 NDGSES
+682 NDGSEN

-753 HREDVAGT
+753 HREDIAGT
-761 DKTFDDGLETIKSRR
+761 DKAFDDGLEAIKSRR

-824 QLNGWT
+824 QLTSWT

-846 FDFNQTISNLPV
+846 FDFNQTVSNLPV

-919 MLPSNPAKYIPNDML
+919 MLPSNPAQYIPNDML

-961 LGVRCTFSDNM
+961 LGIRCTFSDNM

-982 YYFGNMPFEE
+982 YYFGNMPFDE

-999 QVQTQSVSDR
+999 QMQTQSVSDR
-1009 VFTIDGRAI
+1009 VFTIDGRAV

-1031 VYIIGGKKIVR
+1031 VYIIGGKKVVR

>member
-10 LCCAFGSVV
+10 LCCAFSSVV

-93 FDGSTSG
+93 FDGTTSG

-157 SLTSFLVDNWTED
+157 SLTSFSVDNWTED
-170 VVHFTLTETTTGRI
+170 VVHFTLTETTTDRI

-198 FARVC
+198 
-203 MDFIHLYRDTPVG
+203 
-216 KFEVDIKKHDL
+216 
-227 LNDIDQAKQ
+227 
-236 QLGSTSNAS
+236 
-245 ATAFRESITK
+245 
-255 AQEVYDN
+255 
-262 ASATLENVMQ
+262 
-272 ARVHLAQAAETFAW
+272 
-286 ANPTGEAPLVTTD
+286 
-299 SRFARGSTMAF
+299 
-310 ARIQVKGENI
+310 
-320 VEQGVCWST
+320 
-329 SPNST
+329 
-334 IRDERTTEVI
+334 
-344 HHKGQI
+344 
-350 YWMKNLLPA
+350 
-359 TCYYIR
+359 
-365 AYAITQGKLV
+365 
-375 GYGNNVKCYTLPK
+375 
-388 GTLSYTLRDGG
+388 
-399 DNETKARIEAAMK
+399 
-412 TAVNWWNN
+412 
-420 LTSIHGVTF
+420 
-429 NVGFNSGTPTADC
+429 
-442 SYGGYIRVG
+442 
-451 ANTAYQ
+451 
-457 RTGTMLHEMAHG
+457 
-469 VGVGTHNPWWD
+469 
-480 GRMRSNG
+480 
-487 NRGLWLGDR
+487 
-496 ATAVLRFWENDNT
+496 
-509 ATLTGDHIHF
+509 
-519 WPYGIN
+519 
-525 GAHEDDGSDA
+525 
-535 LYIIQ
+535 
-540 SLIVQALGEDG
+540 
-551 LPPSG
+551 
-556 GFATPA
+556 
-562 YSFEQENNQRYYLKN
+562 
-577 EAIENGRYSTFVTEQ
+577 VTEQ

-622 KSLYNFKNVAT
+622 KSLYRFKNVAT

-648 GEADGATDDVL
+648 GDASGATDDAL

-682 NDGSES
+682 NDGWEN
-688 PKVMSAENGST
+688 PKVMSAENGLT
-699 LTTATYNLGN
+699 LTTSTYNLGN

-753 HREDVAGT
+753 HREDIAGT
-761 DKTFDDGLETIKSRR
+761 DKAFDDGLEAIKSRR

-824 QLNGWT
+824 QLTGWT

-846 FDFNQTISNLPV
+846 FDFNQTVSNLPV

-870 PGSAETAY
+870 SGSAETAY

-899 KVKQAVTEAR
+899 KVKQAVSEAR

-952 VETENSSLK
+952 VETENASLK
-961 LGVRCTFSDNM
+961 LGIRCTFSDNM

-982 YYFGNMPFEE
+982 YYFGNMPFDE

-999 QVQTQSVSDR
+999 QMQKQSVLDR
-1009 VFTIDGRAI
+1009 VFTIDGRVV

-1031 VYIIGGKKIVR
+1031 VYIIGGKKVVR

>member
-93 FDGSTSG
+93 FDGTTLG

-157 SLTSFLVDNWTED
+157 SLTSFSVDNWTED

-198 FARVC
+198 
-203 MDFIHLYRDTPVG
+203 
-216 KFEVDIKKHDL
+216 
-227 LNDIDQAKQ
+227 
-236 QLGSTSNAS
+236 
-245 ATAFRESITK
+245 
-255 AQEVYDN
+255 
-262 ASATLENVMQ
+262 
-272 ARVHLAQAAETFAW
+272 
-286 ANPTGEAPLVTTD
+286 
-299 SRFARGSTMAF
+299 
-310 ARIQVKGENI
+310 
-320 VEQGVCWST
+320 
-329 SPNST
+329 
-334 IRDERTTEVI
+334 VI
-344 HHKGQI
+344 
-350 YWMKNLLPA
+350 
-359 TCYYIR
+359 
-365 AYAITQGKLV
+365 
-375 GYGNNVKCYTLPK
+375 
-388 GTLSYTLRDGG
+388 
-399 DNETKARIEAAMK
+399 
-412 TAVNWWNN
+412 
-420 LTSIHGVTF
+420 
-429 NVGFNSGTPTADC
+429 
-442 SYGGYIRVG
+442 
-451 ANTAYQ
+451 
-457 RTGTMLHEMAHG
+457 
-469 VGVGTHNPWWD
+469 
-480 GRMRSNG
+480 
-487 NRGLWLGDR
+487 
-496 ATAVLRFWENDNT
+496 
-509 ATLTGDHIHF
+509 
-519 WPYGIN
+519 
-525 GAHEDDGSDA
+525 
-535 LYIIQ
+535 
-540 SLIVQALGEDG
+540 
-551 LPPSG
+551 
-556 GFATPA
+556 
-562 YSFEQENNQRYYLKN
+562 
-577 EAIENGRYSTFVTEQ
+577 EQ
-592 KDGRLALKELSSEDV
+592 KDGRLVLKELSSEDV

-622 KSLYNFKNVAT
+622 KSLYSFKNVAT

-648 GEADGATDDVL
+648 GEADGATDDAL

-682 NDGSES
+682 NDGSEN

-753 HREDVAGT
+753 HREDIAGT
-761 DKTFDDGLETIKSRR
+761 DKAFDDGLEAIKSRR

-798 FLSHVTPL
+798 FLPHVTPL

-824 QLNGWT
+824 QLTGWT

-846 FDFNQTISNLPV
+846 FDFNQTVSNLPV

-894 GDRSC
+894 GDCSC
-899 KVKQAVTEAR
+899 KVKQAVSEAR

-919 MLPSNPAKYIPNDML
+919 MLPSNPAQYIPNDML

-952 VETENSSLK
+952 VETENASLK
-961 LGVRCTFSDNM
+961 LGIRCTFSDNM

-982 YYFGNMPFEE
+982 YYFGNMPFDE
-992 VMPVKKI
+992 VMPIKKI
-999 QVQTQSVSDR
+999 QMQTQSVSDR

-1031 VYIIGGKKIVR
+1031 VYIIGGKKVVR

>member
-10 LCCAFGSVV
+10 LCCAFGGVV

-33 KNADF
+33 KNVDF

-170 VVHFTLTETTTGRI
+170 VVHFTLSETTTGRI

-198 FARVC
+198 
-203 MDFIHLYRDTPVG
+203 
-216 KFEVDIKKHDL
+216 
-227 LNDIDQAKQ
+227 
-236 QLGSTSNAS
+236 
-245 ATAFRESITK
+245 
-255 AQEVYDN
+255 
-262 ASATLENVMQ
+262 
-272 ARVHLAQAAETFAW
+272 
-286 ANPTGEAPLVTTD
+286 
-299 SRFARGSTMAF
+299 
-310 ARIQVKGENI
+310 
-320 VEQGVCWST
+320 
-329 SPNST
+329 
-334 IRDERTTEVI
+334 
-344 HHKGQI
+344 
-350 YWMKNLLPA
+350 
-359 TCYYIR
+359 
-365 AYAITQGKLV
+365 
-375 GYGNNVKCYTLPK
+375 
-388 GTLSYTLRDGG
+388 
-399 DNETKARIEAAMK
+399 
-412 TAVNWWNN
+412 
-420 LTSIHGVTF
+420 
-429 NVGFNSGTPTADC
+429 
-442 SYGGYIRVG
+442 
-451 ANTAYQ
+451 
-457 RTGTMLHEMAHG
+457 
-469 VGVGTHNPWWD
+469 
-480 GRMRSNG
+480 
-487 NRGLWLGDR
+487 
-496 ATAVLRFWENDNT
+496 
-509 ATLTGDHIHF
+509 
-519 WPYGIN
+519 
-525 GAHEDDGSDA
+525 
-535 LYIIQ
+535 
-540 SLIVQALGEDG
+540 
-551 LPPSG
+551 
-556 GFATPA
+556 
-562 YSFEQENNQRYYLKN
+562 
-577 EAIENGRYSTFVTEQ
+577 VTEQ

-622 KSLYNFKNVAT
+622 KSLYSFKNVAT

-648 GEADGATDDVL
+648 GEADGATEDAL

-682 NDGSES
+682 NDGSEN
-688 PKVMSAENGST
+688 PKVMSAENGSM

-761 DKTFDDGLETIKSRR
+761 DKTFDDGLEAIKSRR

-824 QLNGWT
+824 QLTGWT

-846 FDFNQTISNLPV
+846 FDFNQTVSNLPV

-899 KVKQAVTEAR
+899 KVKQAVSEAR

-952 VETENSSLK
+952 VETENASLK
-961 LGVRCTFSDNM
+961 LGIRCTFSDNM

-982 YYFGNMPFEE
+982 YYFGNMPFDE

-999 QVQTQSVSDR
+999 QMQTQSVSDR
-1009 VFTIDGRAI
+1009 VFTIDGRAV

-1031 VYIIGGKKIVR
+1031 VYIIGGKKVVR

>member
-10 LCCAFGSVV
+10 LCCAFSSIV

-48 TGNVA
+48 MGNVA

-81 KTFNGAKVPDKA
+81 KTFNGAKVPDNA
-93 FDGSTSG
+93 FDGTTSG

-113 KYYQTVTLPAGNY
+113 KYYQMVTLPAGNY

-157 SLTSFLVDNWTED
+157 SLTSFSVDNWTED

-198 FARVC
+198 
-203 MDFIHLYRDTPVG
+203 
-216 KFEVDIKKHDL
+216 
-227 LNDIDQAKQ
+227 
-236 QLGSTSNAS
+236 
-245 ATAFRESITK
+245 
-255 AQEVYDN
+255 
-262 ASATLENVMQ
+262 
-272 ARVHLAQAAETFAW
+272 
-286 ANPTGEAPLVTTD
+286 
-299 SRFARGSTMAF
+299 
-310 ARIQVKGENI
+310 
-320 VEQGVCWST
+320 
-329 SPNST
+329 
-334 IRDERTTEVI
+334 
-344 HHKGQI
+344 
-350 YWMKNLLPA
+350 
-359 TCYYIR
+359 
-365 AYAITQGKLV
+365 
-375 GYGNNVKCYTLPK
+375 
-388 GTLSYTLRDGG
+388 
-399 DNETKARIEAAMK
+399 
-412 TAVNWWNN
+412 
-420 LTSIHGVTF
+420 
-429 NVGFNSGTPTADC
+429 
-442 SYGGYIRVG
+442 
-451 ANTAYQ
+451 
-457 RTGTMLHEMAHG
+457 
-469 VGVGTHNPWWD
+469 
-480 GRMRSNG
+480 
-487 NRGLWLGDR
+487 
-496 ATAVLRFWENDNT
+496 
-509 ATLTGDHIHF
+509 
-519 WPYGIN
+519 
-525 GAHEDDGSDA
+525 
-535 LYIIQ
+535 
-540 SLIVQALGEDG
+540 
-551 LPPSG
+551 
-556 GFATPA
+556 
-562 YSFEQENNQRYYLKN
+562 
-577 EAIENGRYSTFVTEQ
+577 VTEQ

-622 KSLYNFKNVAT
+622 KSLYRFKNVAT

-648 GEADGATDDVL
+648 GEASGATDDVL
-659 FHLMRGRKDVVE
+659 FHLMRGRKDIVE

-682 NDGSES
+682 NDGSEN

-753 HREDVAGT
+753 HREDIAGT
-761 DKTFDDGLETIKSRR
+761 DKAFDDGLEAIKSRR

-824 QLNGWT
+824 QLTGWT

-846 FDFNQTISNLPV
+846 FDFNQTVSNLPV

-919 MLPSNPAKYIPNDML
+919 MLPSNPAQYIPNDML

-961 LGVRCTFSDNM
+961 LGIRCTFSDNM

-982 YYFGNMPFEE
+982 YYFGNMPFDE

-999 QVQTQSVSDR
+999 QMQTQSVSDR
-1009 VFTIDGRAI
+1009 VFTIDGRAV

-1031 VYIIGGKKIVR
+1031 VYIIGGKKVVR

>member
-93 FDGSTSG
+93 FDGTTSG

-157 SLTSFLVDNWTED
+157 SLTSFSVDNWTED
-170 VVHFTLTETTTGRI
+170 IVHFTLTETTTGRI

-198 FARVC
+198 
-203 MDFIHLYRDTPVG
+203 
-216 KFEVDIKKHDL
+216 
-227 LNDIDQAKQ
+227 
-236 QLGSTSNAS
+236 
-245 ATAFRESITK
+245 
-255 AQEVYDN
+255 
-262 ASATLENVMQ
+262 
-272 ARVHLAQAAETFAW
+272 
-286 ANPTGEAPLVTTD
+286 
-299 SRFARGSTMAF
+299 
-310 ARIQVKGENI
+310 
-320 VEQGVCWST
+320 
-329 SPNST
+329 
-334 IRDERTTEVI
+334 
-344 HHKGQI
+344 
-350 YWMKNLLPA
+350 
-359 TCYYIR
+359 
-365 AYAITQGKLV
+365 
-375 GYGNNVKCYTLPK
+375 
-388 GTLSYTLRDGG
+388 
-399 DNETKARIEAAMK
+399 
-412 TAVNWWNN
+412 
-420 LTSIHGVTF
+420 
-429 NVGFNSGTPTADC
+429 
-442 SYGGYIRVG
+442 
-451 ANTAYQ
+451 
-457 RTGTMLHEMAHG
+457 
-469 VGVGTHNPWWD
+469 
-480 GRMRSNG
+480 
-487 NRGLWLGDR
+487 
-496 ATAVLRFWENDNT
+496 
-509 ATLTGDHIHF
+509 
-519 WPYGIN
+519 
-525 GAHEDDGSDA
+525 
-535 LYIIQ
+535 
-540 SLIVQALGEDG
+540 
-551 LPPSG
+551 
-556 GFATPA
+556 
-562 YSFEQENNQRYYLKN
+562 
-577 EAIENGRYSTFVTEQ
+577 VTEQ

-622 KSLYNFKNVAT
+622 KSLYSFKNVAT

-659 FHLMRGRKDVVE
+659 FHLMRGRKDAVE

-682 NDGSES
+682 NDGSEN

-753 HREDVAGT
+753 HREDIAGT
-761 DKTFDDGLETIKSRR
+761 DKAFDDGLEAIKSRR

-824 QLNGWT
+824 QLTGWT

-846 FDFNQTISNLPV
+846 FDFNQTVSNLPV

-952 VETENSSLK
+952 VETENASLK
-961 LGVRCTFSDNM
+961 LGIRCTFSDNM

-999 QVQTQSVSDR
+999 QMQTQSVSDR
-1009 VFTIDGRAI
+1009 VFTIDGRAV

-1031 VYIIGGKKIVR
+1031 VYIIGGKKVVR

>member
-93 FDGSTSG
+93 FDGTTSG

-157 SLTSFLVDNWTED
+157 SLTSFSVDNWTED
-170 VVHFTLTETTTGRI
+170 IVHFTLTETTTGRI

-198 FARVC
+198 
-203 MDFIHLYRDTPVG
+203 
-216 KFEVDIKKHDL
+216 
-227 LNDIDQAKQ
+227 
-236 QLGSTSNAS
+236 
-245 ATAFRESITK
+245 
-255 AQEVYDN
+255 
-262 ASATLENVMQ
+262 
-272 ARVHLAQAAETFAW
+272 
-286 ANPTGEAPLVTTD
+286 
-299 SRFARGSTMAF
+299 
-310 ARIQVKGENI
+310 
-320 VEQGVCWST
+320 
-329 SPNST
+329 
-334 IRDERTTEVI
+334 
-344 HHKGQI
+344 
-350 YWMKNLLPA
+350 
-359 TCYYIR
+359 
-365 AYAITQGKLV
+365 
-375 GYGNNVKCYTLPK
+375 
-388 GTLSYTLRDGG
+388 
-399 DNETKARIEAAMK
+399 
-412 TAVNWWNN
+412 
-420 LTSIHGVTF
+420 
-429 NVGFNSGTPTADC
+429 
-442 SYGGYIRVG
+442 
-451 ANTAYQ
+451 
-457 RTGTMLHEMAHG
+457 
-469 VGVGTHNPWWD
+469 
-480 GRMRSNG
+480 
-487 NRGLWLGDR
+487 
-496 ATAVLRFWENDNT
+496 
-509 ATLTGDHIHF
+509 
-519 WPYGIN
+519 
-525 GAHEDDGSDA
+525 
-535 LYIIQ
+535 
-540 SLIVQALGEDG
+540 
-551 LPPSG
+551 
-556 GFATPA
+556 
-562 YSFEQENNQRYYLKN
+562 
-577 EAIENGRYSTFVTEQ
+577 VTEQ

-622 KSLYNFKNVAT
+622 KSLYRFKNVAT

-648 GEADGATDDVL
+648 GEASGATDDAL

-682 NDGSES
+682 NDGSEN

-753 HREDVAGT
+753 HREDIAGT
-761 DKTFDDGLETIKSRR
+761 DKAFDDGLEAIKSRR
-776 LTATSAGK
+776 LTVTSAGK
-784 LSSLVAEAHALAYN
+784 LSRLVAEAHALAYN

-815 FMVMNPGMD
+815 FMVMNSGMD
-824 QLNGWT
+824 QLTGWT

-846 FDFNQTISNLPV
+846 FDFNQTVSNLPV

-952 VETENSSLK
+952 VETDNASLK
-961 LGVRCTFSDNM
+961 LGIRCTFSDNM

-999 QVQTQSVSDR
+999 QMQTQRVSDR
-1009 VFTIDGRAI
+1009 VFTIDGRAV

-1031 VYIIGGKKIVR
+1031 VYIIGGKKVVR

>member
-93 FDGSTSG
+93 FDGTTSG

-157 SLTSFLVDNWTED
+157 SLTSFSVDNWTED

-198 FARVC
+198 
-203 MDFIHLYRDTPVG
+203 
-216 KFEVDIKKHDL
+216 
-227 LNDIDQAKQ
+227 
-236 QLGSTSNAS
+236 
-245 ATAFRESITK
+245 
-255 AQEVYDN
+255 
-262 ASATLENVMQ
+262 
-272 ARVHLAQAAETFAW
+272 
-286 ANPTGEAPLVTTD
+286 
-299 SRFARGSTMAF
+299 
-310 ARIQVKGENI
+310 
-320 VEQGVCWST
+320 
-329 SPNST
+329 
-334 IRDERTTEVI
+334 
-344 HHKGQI
+344 
-350 YWMKNLLPA
+350 
-359 TCYYIR
+359 
-365 AYAITQGKLV
+365 
-375 GYGNNVKCYTLPK
+375 
-388 GTLSYTLRDGG
+388 
-399 DNETKARIEAAMK
+399 
-412 TAVNWWNN
+412 
-420 LTSIHGVTF
+420 
-429 NVGFNSGTPTADC
+429 
-442 SYGGYIRVG
+442 
-451 ANTAYQ
+451 
-457 RTGTMLHEMAHG
+457 
-469 VGVGTHNPWWD
+469 
-480 GRMRSNG
+480 
-487 NRGLWLGDR
+487 
-496 ATAVLRFWENDNT
+496 
-509 ATLTGDHIHF
+509 
-519 WPYGIN
+519 
-525 GAHEDDGSDA
+525 
-535 LYIIQ
+535 
-540 SLIVQALGEDG
+540 
-551 LPPSG
+551 
-556 GFATPA
+556 
-562 YSFEQENNQRYYLKN
+562 
-577 EAIENGRYSTFVTEQ
+577 VTEQ
-592 KDGRLALKELSSEDV
+592 KDGRLVLKELSSEDV

-622 KSLYNFKNVAT
+622 KSLYSFKNVAT

-648 GEADGATDDVL
+648 GEADGATDDAL

-682 NDGSES
+682 NDGSEN

-761 DKTFDDGLETIKSRR
+761 DKAFDDGLEAIKSRR

-846 FDFNQTISNLPV
+846 FDFNQTVSNLPV

-961 LGVRCTFSDNM
+961 LGIRCTFSDNM

-982 YYFGNMPFEE
+982 YYFGNMPFDE

-999 QVQTQSVSDR
+999 QMQTQSVSDR
-1009 VFTIDGRAI
+1009 VFTIDGKAI

-1031 VYIIGGKKIVR
+1031 VYIIGGKKVVR

>member
-10 LCCAFGSVV
+10 LCWAFGSVV

-25 YDLSDVYL
+25 YNLSDVYL

-93 FDGSTSG
+93 FDGTISG

-157 SLTSFLVDNWTED
+157 SLTSFSVGNWTED

-198 FARVC
+198 
-203 MDFIHLYRDTPVG
+203 
-216 KFEVDIKKHDL
+216 
-227 LNDIDQAKQ
+227 
-236 QLGSTSNAS
+236 
-245 ATAFRESITK
+245 
-255 AQEVYDN
+255 
-262 ASATLENVMQ
+262 
-272 ARVHLAQAAETFAW
+272 
-286 ANPTGEAPLVTTD
+286 
-299 SRFARGSTMAF
+299 
-310 ARIQVKGENI
+310 
-320 VEQGVCWST
+320 
-329 SPNST
+329 
-334 IRDERTTEVI
+334 
-344 HHKGQI
+344 
-350 YWMKNLLPA
+350 
-359 TCYYIR
+359 
-365 AYAITQGKLV
+365 
-375 GYGNNVKCYTLPK
+375 
-388 GTLSYTLRDGG
+388 
-399 DNETKARIEAAMK
+399 
-412 TAVNWWNN
+412 
-420 LTSIHGVTF
+420 
-429 NVGFNSGTPTADC
+429 
-442 SYGGYIRVG
+442 
-451 ANTAYQ
+451 
-457 RTGTMLHEMAHG
+457 
-469 VGVGTHNPWWD
+469 
-480 GRMRSNG
+480 
-487 NRGLWLGDR
+487 
-496 ATAVLRFWENDNT
+496 
-509 ATLTGDHIHF
+509 
-519 WPYGIN
+519 
-525 GAHEDDGSDA
+525 
-535 LYIIQ
+535 
-540 SLIVQALGEDG
+540 
-551 LPPSG
+551 
-556 GFATPA
+556 
-562 YSFEQENNQRYYLKN
+562 
-577 EAIENGRYSTFVTEQ
+577 VTEQ

-622 KSLYNFKNVAT
+622 KSLYSFKNVAT

-761 DKTFDDGLETIKSRR
+761 DKTFDDGLEAIKSRR

-784 LSSLVAEAHALAYN
+784 LSSLVAEAYALAYN

-824 QLNGWT
+824 QLTGWT

-846 FDFNQTISNLPV
+846 FDFNQTVSNLPV

-952 VETENSSLK
+952 VETENASLK
-961 LGVRCTFSDNM
+961 LGIRCTFSDNM

-999 QVQTQSVSDR
+999 QMQTQSVSDR

>member
-93 FDGSTSG
+93 FDGTTSG

-157 SLTSFLVDNWTED
+157 SLTSFSIDNWTED

-198 FARVC
+198 
-203 MDFIHLYRDTPVG
+203 
-216 KFEVDIKKHDL
+216 
-227 LNDIDQAKQ
+227 
-236 QLGSTSNAS
+236 
-245 ATAFRESITK
+245 
-255 AQEVYDN
+255 
-262 ASATLENVMQ
+262 
-272 ARVHLAQAAETFAW
+272 
-286 ANPTGEAPLVTTD
+286 
-299 SRFARGSTMAF
+299 
-310 ARIQVKGENI
+310 
-320 VEQGVCWST
+320 
-329 SPNST
+329 
-334 IRDERTTEVI
+334 
-344 HHKGQI
+344 
-350 YWMKNLLPA
+350 
-359 TCYYIR
+359 
-365 AYAITQGKLV
+365 
-375 GYGNNVKCYTLPK
+375 
-388 GTLSYTLRDGG
+388 
-399 DNETKARIEAAMK
+399 
-412 TAVNWWNN
+412 
-420 LTSIHGVTF
+420 
-429 NVGFNSGTPTADC
+429 
-442 SYGGYIRVG
+442 
-451 ANTAYQ
+451 
-457 RTGTMLHEMAHG
+457 
-469 VGVGTHNPWWD
+469 
-480 GRMRSNG
+480 
-487 NRGLWLGDR
+487 
-496 ATAVLRFWENDNT
+496 
-509 ATLTGDHIHF
+509 
-519 WPYGIN
+519 
-525 GAHEDDGSDA
+525 
-535 LYIIQ
+535 
-540 SLIVQALGEDG
+540 
-551 LPPSG
+551 
-556 GFATPA
+556 
-562 YSFEQENNQRYYLKN
+562 
-577 EAIENGRYSTFVTEQ
+577 VTEQ
-592 KDGRLALKELSSEDV
+592 KDGRLVLKELSSEDV

-622 KSLYNFKNVAT
+622 KSLYRFKNVAT
-633 GHVITYDTHTSSMRT
+633 GHVITYDTHTFSMRT
-648 GEADGATDDVL
+648 GETSEATDDAL

-682 NDGSES
+682 NDGSEN

-761 DKTFDDGLETIKSRR
+761 DKTFDDGLEAIKSRR

-784 LSSLVAEAHALAYN
+784 LSRLVAEAHALAYN

-815 FMVMNPGMD
+815 FMVMNSGMD
-824 QLNGWT
+824 QLTGWT

-846 FDFNQTISNLPV
+846 FDFNQTVSNLPV

-961 LGVRCTFSDNM
+961 LGIRCTFSDNM

-982 YYFGNMPFEE
+982 YYFGNMPFDE

-1009 VFTIDGRAI
+1009 VFTIDGRAV

-1031 VYIIGGKKIVR
+1031 VYIIGGKKVVR

>member
-10 LCCAFGSVV
+10 LYCAFGSVV

-93 FDGSTSG
+93 FDGTTSG

-157 SLTSFLVDNWTED
+157 SLTSFSVDNWTED
-170 VVHFTLTETTTGRI
+170 IVHFTLTETTTGRI

-198 FARVC
+198 
-203 MDFIHLYRDTPVG
+203 
-216 KFEVDIKKHDL
+216 
-227 LNDIDQAKQ
+227 
-236 QLGSTSNAS
+236 
-245 ATAFRESITK
+245 
-255 AQEVYDN
+255 
-262 ASATLENVMQ
+262 
-272 ARVHLAQAAETFAW
+272 
-286 ANPTGEAPLVTTD
+286 
-299 SRFARGSTMAF
+299 
-310 ARIQVKGENI
+310 
-320 VEQGVCWST
+320 
-329 SPNST
+329 
-334 IRDERTTEVI
+334 
-344 HHKGQI
+344 
-350 YWMKNLLPA
+350 
-359 TCYYIR
+359 
-365 AYAITQGKLV
+365 
-375 GYGNNVKCYTLPK
+375 
-388 GTLSYTLRDGG
+388 
-399 DNETKARIEAAMK
+399 
-412 TAVNWWNN
+412 
-420 LTSIHGVTF
+420 
-429 NVGFNSGTPTADC
+429 
-442 SYGGYIRVG
+442 
-451 ANTAYQ
+451 
-457 RTGTMLHEMAHG
+457 
-469 VGVGTHNPWWD
+469 
-480 GRMRSNG
+480 
-487 NRGLWLGDR
+487 
-496 ATAVLRFWENDNT
+496 
-509 ATLTGDHIHF
+509 
-519 WPYGIN
+519 
-525 GAHEDDGSDA
+525 
-535 LYIIQ
+535 
-540 SLIVQALGEDG
+540 
-551 LPPSG
+551 
-556 GFATPA
+556 
-562 YSFEQENNQRYYLKN
+562 
-577 EAIENGRYSTFVTEQ
+577 VTEQ

-622 KSLYNFKNVAT
+622 KSLYSFKNVAT

-648 GEADGATDDVL
+648 GEASGATDDVL

-682 NDGSES
+682 NDGSEN

-753 HREDVAGT
+753 HREDIAGT
-761 DKTFDDGLETIKSRR
+761 DKAFDDGLEAIKSRR

-784 LSSLVAEAHALAYN
+784 LSRLVAEAHALAYN

-824 QLNGWT
+824 QLTGWT

-846 FDFNQTISNLPV
+846 FDFNQTVSNLPV

-952 VETENSSLK
+952 VETENASLK
-961 LGVRCTFSDNM
+961 LGIRCTFSDNM

-982 YYFGNMPFEE
+982 YYFGNMPYDE

-999 QVQTQSVSDR
+999 QMQTQSVSDR
-1009 VFTIDGRAI
+1009 VFTIDGRAV

-1031 VYIIGGKKIVR
+1031 VYIIGGKKVVR

>member
-38 NANYDHAVGE
+38 NANYDHAFGE

-93 FDGSTSG
+93 FDGTTSG

-157 SLTSFLVDNWTED
+157 SLTSFSVGNWTED

-198 FARVC
+198 
-203 MDFIHLYRDTPVG
+203 
-216 KFEVDIKKHDL
+216 
-227 LNDIDQAKQ
+227 
-236 QLGSTSNAS
+236 
-245 ATAFRESITK
+245 
-255 AQEVYDN
+255 
-262 ASATLENVMQ
+262 
-272 ARVHLAQAAETFAW
+272 
-286 ANPTGEAPLVTTD
+286 
-299 SRFARGSTMAF
+299 
-310 ARIQVKGENI
+310 
-320 VEQGVCWST
+320 
-329 SPNST
+329 
-334 IRDERTTEVI
+334 
-344 HHKGQI
+344 
-350 YWMKNLLPA
+350 
-359 TCYYIR
+359 
-365 AYAITQGKLV
+365 
-375 GYGNNVKCYTLPK
+375 
-388 GTLSYTLRDGG
+388 
-399 DNETKARIEAAMK
+399 
-412 TAVNWWNN
+412 
-420 LTSIHGVTF
+420 
-429 NVGFNSGTPTADC
+429 
-442 SYGGYIRVG
+442 
-451 ANTAYQ
+451 
-457 RTGTMLHEMAHG
+457 
-469 VGVGTHNPWWD
+469 
-480 GRMRSNG
+480 
-487 NRGLWLGDR
+487 
-496 ATAVLRFWENDNT
+496 
-509 ATLTGDHIHF
+509 
-519 WPYGIN
+519 
-525 GAHEDDGSDA
+525 
-535 LYIIQ
+535 
-540 SLIVQALGEDG
+540 
-551 LPPSG
+551 
-556 GFATPA
+556 
-562 YSFEQENNQRYYLKN
+562 
-577 EAIENGRYSTFVTEQ
+577 VTEQ

-622 KSLYNFKNVAT
+622 KSLYRFKNVAT

-648 GEADGATDDVL
+648 GEASGATDDTL

-682 NDGSES
+682 NDGSEN

-753 HREDVAGT
+753 HREDIAGT
-761 DKTFDDGLETIKSRR
+761 DKTFDDGLEAIKSRR

-824 QLNGWT
+824 QLTGWT

-846 FDFNQTISNLPV
+846 FDFNQTVSNLPV

-878 QAHMS
+878 QAHML

-952 VETENSSLK
+952 VETENASLK
-961 LGVRCTFSDNM
+961 LGIRCTFSDNM

-999 QVQTQSVSDR
+999 QMQTQSVSDR
-1009 VFTIDGRAI
+1009 VFTIDGRAV

-1031 VYIIGGKKIVR
+1031 VYIIGGKKVVR

>member
-93 FDGSTSG
+93 FDGTTSG

-157 SLTSFLVDNWTED
+157 SLTSFSVDNWTED
-170 VVHFTLTETTTGRI
+170 IVHFTLTETTTGRI

-198 FARVC
+198 
-203 MDFIHLYRDTPVG
+203 
-216 KFEVDIKKHDL
+216 
-227 LNDIDQAKQ
+227 
-236 QLGSTSNAS
+236 
-245 ATAFRESITK
+245 
-255 AQEVYDN
+255 
-262 ASATLENVMQ
+262 
-272 ARVHLAQAAETFAW
+272 
-286 ANPTGEAPLVTTD
+286 
-299 SRFARGSTMAF
+299 
-310 ARIQVKGENI
+310 
-320 VEQGVCWST
+320 
-329 SPNST
+329 
-334 IRDERTTEVI
+334 
-344 HHKGQI
+344 
-350 YWMKNLLPA
+350 
-359 TCYYIR
+359 
-365 AYAITQGKLV
+365 
-375 GYGNNVKCYTLPK
+375 
-388 GTLSYTLRDGG
+388 
-399 DNETKARIEAAMK
+399 
-412 TAVNWWNN
+412 
-420 LTSIHGVTF
+420 
-429 NVGFNSGTPTADC
+429 
-442 SYGGYIRVG
+442 
-451 ANTAYQ
+451 
-457 RTGTMLHEMAHG
+457 
-469 VGVGTHNPWWD
+469 
-480 GRMRSNG
+480 
-487 NRGLWLGDR
+487 
-496 ATAVLRFWENDNT
+496 
-509 ATLTGDHIHF
+509 
-519 WPYGIN
+519 
-525 GAHEDDGSDA
+525 
-535 LYIIQ
+535 
-540 SLIVQALGEDG
+540 
-551 LPPSG
+551 
-556 GFATPA
+556 
-562 YSFEQENNQRYYLKN
+562 
-577 EAIENGRYSTFVTEQ
+577 VTEQ

-622 KSLYNFKNVAT
+622 KSLYSFKNVAT

-648 GEADGATDDVL
+648 GEASGATDDVL

-682 NDGSES
+682 NDGSEN

-753 HREDVAGT
+753 HREDIAGT
-761 DKTFDDGLETIKSRR
+761 DKAFDDGLEAIKSRR
-776 LTATSAGK
+776 LTVTSAGK
-784 LSSLVAEAHALAYN
+784 LSRLVAEAHALAYN

-824 QLNGWT
+824 QLTGWT

-846 FDFNQTISNLPV
+846 FDFNQTVSNLPV

-952 VETENSSLK
+952 VETENASLK
-961 LGVRCTFSDNM
+961 LGIRCTFSDNM

-999 QVQTQSVSDR
+999 QMQTQRVSDR
-1009 VFTIDGRAI
+1009 VFTIDGRAV

-1031 VYIIGGKKIVR
+1031 VYIIGGKKVVR

>member
-10 LCCAFGSVV
+10 LYCAFGSVV

-93 FDGSTSG
+93 FDGTTSG

-157 SLTSFLVDNWTED
+157 SLTSFSVDNWTED
-170 VVHFTLTETTTGRI
+170 IVHFTLTETTTGRI

-198 FARVC
+198 
-203 MDFIHLYRDTPVG
+203 
-216 KFEVDIKKHDL
+216 
-227 LNDIDQAKQ
+227 
-236 QLGSTSNAS
+236 
-245 ATAFRESITK
+245 
-255 AQEVYDN
+255 
-262 ASATLENVMQ
+262 
-272 ARVHLAQAAETFAW
+272 
-286 ANPTGEAPLVTTD
+286 
-299 SRFARGSTMAF
+299 
-310 ARIQVKGENI
+310 
-320 VEQGVCWST
+320 
-329 SPNST
+329 
-334 IRDERTTEVI
+334 
-344 HHKGQI
+344 
-350 YWMKNLLPA
+350 
-359 TCYYIR
+359 
-365 AYAITQGKLV
+365 
-375 GYGNNVKCYTLPK
+375 
-388 GTLSYTLRDGG
+388 
-399 DNETKARIEAAMK
+399 
-412 TAVNWWNN
+412 
-420 LTSIHGVTF
+420 
-429 NVGFNSGTPTADC
+429 
-442 SYGGYIRVG
+442 
-451 ANTAYQ
+451 
-457 RTGTMLHEMAHG
+457 
-469 VGVGTHNPWWD
+469 
-480 GRMRSNG
+480 
-487 NRGLWLGDR
+487 
-496 ATAVLRFWENDNT
+496 
-509 ATLTGDHIHF
+509 
-519 WPYGIN
+519 
-525 GAHEDDGSDA
+525 
-535 LYIIQ
+535 
-540 SLIVQALGEDG
+540 
-551 LPPSG
+551 
-556 GFATPA
+556 
-562 YSFEQENNQRYYLKN
+562 
-577 EAIENGRYSTFVTEQ
+577 VTEQ

-622 KSLYNFKNVAT
+622 KSLYSFKNVAT

-648 GEADGATDDVL
+648 GEASGATDDVL

-682 NDGSES
+682 NDGSEN

-753 HREDVAGT
+753 HREDIAGT
-761 DKTFDDGLETIKSRR
+761 DKAFDDGLEAIKSRR

-815 FMVMNPGMD
+815 FMVMNSGMD
-824 QLNGWT
+824 QLTGWT

-846 FDFNQTISNLPV
+846 FDFNQTVSHLPV

-952 VETENSSLK
+952 VETDNASLK
-961 LGVRCTFSDNM
+961 LGIRCTFSDNM

-999 QVQTQSVSDR
+999 QMQTQSVSDR
-1009 VFTIDGRAI
+1009 VFTIDGRAV

-1031 VYIIGGKKIVR
+1031 VYIIGGKKVVR

>member
-93 FDGSTSG
+93 FDGTTSG

-157 SLTSFLVDNWTED
+157 SLTSFSVDNWTED

-198 FARVC
+198 
-203 MDFIHLYRDTPVG
+203 
-216 KFEVDIKKHDL
+216 
-227 LNDIDQAKQ
+227 
-236 QLGSTSNAS
+236 
-245 ATAFRESITK
+245 
-255 AQEVYDN
+255 
-262 ASATLENVMQ
+262 
-272 ARVHLAQAAETFAW
+272 
-286 ANPTGEAPLVTTD
+286 
-299 SRFARGSTMAF
+299 
-310 ARIQVKGENI
+310 
-320 VEQGVCWST
+320 
-329 SPNST
+329 
-334 IRDERTTEVI
+334 
-344 HHKGQI
+344 
-350 YWMKNLLPA
+350 
-359 TCYYIR
+359 
-365 AYAITQGKLV
+365 
-375 GYGNNVKCYTLPK
+375 
-388 GTLSYTLRDGG
+388 
-399 DNETKARIEAAMK
+399 
-412 TAVNWWNN
+412 
-420 LTSIHGVTF
+420 
-429 NVGFNSGTPTADC
+429 
-442 SYGGYIRVG
+442 
-451 ANTAYQ
+451 
-457 RTGTMLHEMAHG
+457 
-469 VGVGTHNPWWD
+469 
-480 GRMRSNG
+480 
-487 NRGLWLGDR
+487 
-496 ATAVLRFWENDNT
+496 
-509 ATLTGDHIHF
+509 
-519 WPYGIN
+519 
-525 GAHEDDGSDA
+525 
-535 LYIIQ
+535 
-540 SLIVQALGEDG
+540 
-551 LPPSG
+551 
-556 GFATPA
+556 
-562 YSFEQENNQRYYLKN
+562 
-577 EAIENGRYSTFVTEQ
+577 VTEQ
-592 KDGRLALKELSSEDV
+592 KDGRLVLKELSSEDV

-622 KSLYNFKNVAT
+622 KSLYSFKNVAT

-648 GEADGATDDVL
+648 GEADGATDDAL

-682 NDGSES
+682 NDGSEN

-761 DKTFDDGLETIKSRR
+761 DKAFDDGLEAIKSRR

-846 FDFNQTISNLPV
+846 FDFNQTVSNLPV

-899 KVKQAVTEAR
+899 KVKQAVIEAR

-952 VETENSSLK
+952 VETENASLK
-961 LGVRCTFSDNM
+961 LGIRCTFSDNM

-999 QVQTQSVSDR
+999 QMQTQSVSDR
-1009 VFTIDGRAI
+1009 VFTIDGRAV

-1031 VYIIGGKKIVR
+1031 VYIIGGKKVVR

>member
-38 NANYDHAVGE
+38 NANYDHAFGE

-93 FDGSTSG
+93 FDGTTSG

-137 KSSGISLMAWL
+137 KSFGISLMAWL

-157 SLTSFLVDNWTED
+157 SLTSFSVGNWTED

-198 FARVC
+198 
-203 MDFIHLYRDTPVG
+203 
-216 KFEVDIKKHDL
+216 
-227 LNDIDQAKQ
+227 
-236 QLGSTSNAS
+236 
-245 ATAFRESITK
+245 
-255 AQEVYDN
+255 
-262 ASATLENVMQ
+262 
-272 ARVHLAQAAETFAW
+272 
-286 ANPTGEAPLVTTD
+286 
-299 SRFARGSTMAF
+299 
-310 ARIQVKGENI
+310 
-320 VEQGVCWST
+320 
-329 SPNST
+329 
-334 IRDERTTEVI
+334 
-344 HHKGQI
+344 
-350 YWMKNLLPA
+350 
-359 TCYYIR
+359 
-365 AYAITQGKLV
+365 
-375 GYGNNVKCYTLPK
+375 
-388 GTLSYTLRDGG
+388 
-399 DNETKARIEAAMK
+399 
-412 TAVNWWNN
+412 
-420 LTSIHGVTF
+420 
-429 NVGFNSGTPTADC
+429 
-442 SYGGYIRVG
+442 
-451 ANTAYQ
+451 
-457 RTGTMLHEMAHG
+457 
-469 VGVGTHNPWWD
+469 
-480 GRMRSNG
+480 
-487 NRGLWLGDR
+487 
-496 ATAVLRFWENDNT
+496 
-509 ATLTGDHIHF
+509 
-519 WPYGIN
+519 
-525 GAHEDDGSDA
+525 
-535 LYIIQ
+535 
-540 SLIVQALGEDG
+540 
-551 LPPSG
+551 
-556 GFATPA
+556 
-562 YSFEQENNQRYYLKN
+562 
-577 EAIENGRYSTFVTEQ
+577 VTEQ
-592 KDGRLALKELSSEDV
+592 KDGRLVLKELSSEDV

-622 KSLYNFKNVAT
+622 KSLYRFKNVAT
-633 GHVITYDTHTSSMRT
+633 GHVITYDTHTSSMQT
-648 GEADGATDDVL
+648 GEASGVTDDAL
-659 FHLMRGRKDVVE
+659 FHLMRGRQDVVE

-682 NDGSES
+682 NDGSEN

-732 KDYSKQLDDYLDL
+732 KDYSKQLDDYLNI

-753 HREDVAGT
+753 HREDIAGT
-761 DKTFDDGLETIKSRR
+761 DKAFDDGLEAIKSRR

-815 FMVMNPGMD
+815 FMVMNSGMD
-824 QLNGWT
+824 QLTGWT

-846 FDFNQTISNLPV
+846 FDFNQTVSNLPV

-894 GDRSC
+894 GDRSR

-909 ETPIGVGNES
+909 EMPMGVGNES

-944 YENNVSAR
+944 
-952 VETENSSLK
+952 L
-961 LGVRCTFSDNM
+961 
-972 YWSIFDNFRL
+972 
-982 YYFGNMPFEE
+982 
-992 VMPVKKI
+992 
-999 QVQTQSVSDR
+999 
-1009 VFTIDGRAI
+1009 
-1018 NMHGKGVESLPHG
+1018 
-1031 VYIIGGKKIVR
+1031 